1 METRHIV
8 AAVMLVSLL
17 NGMFSPY
24 VAVSWALMPYL
35 FPILAATSPP
45 VVIMVGQLTLAVT
58 TLVVSGVPA
67 ALYERVTGTRAT
79 PISAWIWL
87 GGALFLSL
95 PMILGMAVTLSRS

>member
-17 NGMFSPY
+17 NGLFSP
-24 VAVSWALMPYL
+24 AVVISWGLMPYL
-35 FPILAATSPP
+35 FPILAATSPA
-45 VVIMVGQLTLAVT
+45 VVIMVGSMALAMT

-79 PISAWIWL
+79 PTSAWIWL
-87 GGALFLSL
+87 GSAVVLSV
-95 PMILGMAVTLSRS
+95 PMILGMAVTLSRP

>member
-17 NGMFSPY
+17 NGMFSP
-24 VAVSWALMPYL
+24 AVVFSWGLMPYL
-35 FPILAATSPP
+35 FPILAATGPAF
-45 VVIMVGQLTLAVT
+45 VIMTGSLALAVT

-79 PISAWIWL
+79 PTSAWIWL
-87 GGALFLSL
+87 GSALILSL
-95 PMILGMAVTLSRS
+95 PMILGMATMLTRP